1 MKSYLAIAVSAV
13 VLFTFVIV
21 AGKRLKLSSR
31 YERSPRIL
39 NSWSALDNGIDPSDE
54 KFV

>member
-1 MKSYLAIAVSAV
+1 MSAI

-21 AGKRLKLSSR
+21 AGRKFKLSSR
-31 YERSPRIL
+31 YERSPKTL

>member
-1 MKSYLAIAVSAV
+1 MKSYLAIGICAIVM
-13 VLFTFVIV
+13 FTFVIA

-31 YERSPRIL
+31 YERSPRTL

>member
-1 MKSYLAIAVSAV
+1 MKSYLAIATSTIVMCAI
-13 VLFTFVIV
+13 VIV
-21 AGKRLKLSSR
+21 AGRKLKLSSR
-31 YERSPRIL
+31 YERSPKTL